1 MMRALLYDSF
11 CGPPRVANVADPLV
25 PRDGVVIEVKA
36 SGLCRSDWHGWQGH
50 DADIRSLPHI
60 PGHEFAGVI
69 AAVGPDVRRWRVGEK
84 VTVPF
89 VLGCGRCVYCLAGDQ
104 QVCERQFQPGFSG
117 PGSFAEYVALPF
129 ADVNLVRLPDT
140 IEFADAAILGCR
152 FVTAFRGL
160 ATQARLCAGEWVA
173 VYGCGGV
180 GLSAVMIARAFGAH
194 VIGVDVADEKLALAR
209 EAGAAHTLN
218 ASAFPDVPEAICQL
232 TAGGAH
238 VSLDALGSVVT
249 CRNSILS
256 LRRRG
261 RHVQLGLLLGDQA
274 EPALPMGRVIAHEL
288 EIFGSHGMP
297 AHAYPP
303 LLDMI
308 ADGKL
313 PLGKLIGRRITLD
326 AAGPALASLAS
337 SPGKGI
343 TVIDRFAPSV
353 DDCPLPQVFAAS
365 PCHESLP

>member
-1 MMRALLYDSF
+1 MRALLYDSF
-11 CGPPRVANVADPLV
+11 CSPPRVADVPDPVA
-25 PRDGVVIEVKA
+25 PRNGVVVEVKA

-50 DADIRSLPHI
+50 DADIQTLPHI

-69 AAVGPDVRRWRVGEK
+69 AAVGSDVRRWQVGER
-84 VTVPF
+84 VTAPF
-89 VLGCGRCVYCLAGDQ
+89 VLGCGQCVYCLAGDQ

-129 ADVNLVRLPDT
+129 ADINLVRLPDAM
-140 IEFADAAILGCR
+140 EFAHAAVLGCR
-152 FVTAFRGL
+152 FVTAFRGI
-160 ATQARLCAGEWVA
+160 ATQARLRAGEWIA

-180 GLSAVMIARAFGAH
+180 GLSAVMIARALGANI
-194 VIGVDVADEKLALAR
+194 IGVDVADQKLALAR

-218 ASAFPDVPEAICQL
+218 AAAVSDVPEAIRQL
-232 TAGGAH
+232 TGGGTH
-238 VSLDALGSVVT
+238 VSADAFGSAVT

-261 RHVQLGLLLGDQA
+261 RHVQIGLLLGDQA

-288 EIFGSHGMP
+288 ELFGSHGMQ
-297 AHAYPP
+297 AHAYPE
-303 LLDMI
+303 LLGLI
-308 ADGKL
+308 ADEKL

-326 AAGPALASLAS
+326 IAGSALSDLAA

-343 TVIDRFAPSV
+343 TVIDRFAPL
-353 DDCPLPQVFAAS
+353 DDDS
-365 PCHESLP
+365 PPA